1 MGIVLLYG
9 LAAFLET
16 GIGIWM
22 FSQVFPK
29 REKMEKRH
37 RFSEWMVFFWITLCA
52 YTFPNTFFVI
62 KDKEKY
68 IWSLVGSHFVIITFY
83 IILKSWK
90 GKLNQNESLIIK
102 MILFIGMDLCVG
114 AQFWASYQSYS
125 MALAGNIY
133 PVFFL
138 WTFYKCTF
146 LQAYLWQF
154 TFTTNLGIL
163 KNLYITY
170 AGVFDNRKFEDFFY
184 WPRNHTYQEAIYLL
198 IIYMVLIILN
208 KYTPLKKIIAEL
220 LEEHKRILFLFTIFE
235 WVILLKNI
243 ENGTGGVERNNLTT
257 SLLITGIS
265 VLGMMIMY
273 IRAITRTAVAEKKLL
288 DIRNEVV
295 ERQYFEIK
303 ETYERY
309 RCMVHD
315 EKHMLLYLQEC
326 LENRDISH
334 AQNVINSYQEDL
346 NQIGRCRWTGIQM
359 VDSIFSI
366 KKKRIDDLSVKLQL
380 DCQLHTIPIDEADF
394 IVMFSNLIDN
404 ALEAVEHSGIDERKI
419 KIILKNINS
428 MFLLKVTNTCKLQ
441 PHIKNQRFLTNK
453 ENKEE
458 HGWGIESVKHIVK
471 KYNGDISFN
480 SKENLFEVSI
490 IINF

>member
-1 MGIVLLYG
+1 
-9 LAAFLET
+9 
-16 GIGIWM
+16 
-22 FSQVFPK
+22 
-29 REKMEKRH
+29 
-37 RFSEWMVFFWITLCA
+37 
-52 YTFPNTFFVI
+52 
-62 KDKEKY
+62 
-68 IWSLVGSHFVIITFY
+68 
-83 IILKSWK
+83 
-90 GKLNQNESLIIK
+90 
-102 MILFIGMDLCVG
+102 
-114 AQFWASYQSYS
+114 
-125 MALAGNIY
+125 
-133 PVFFL
+133 
-138 WTFYKCTF
+138 
-146 LQAYLWQF
+146 
-154 TFTTNLGIL
+154 
-163 KNLYITY
+163 
-170 AGVFDNRKFEDFFY
+170 
-184 WPRNHTYQEAIYLL
+184 
-198 IIYMVLIILN
+198 MVLIILN

-428 MFLLKVTNTCKLQ
+428 MFLLKVTNTC
-441 PHIKNQRFLTNK
+441 T
-453 ENKEE
+453 
-458 HGWGIESVKHIVK
+458 S
-471 KYNGDISFN
+471 N
-480 SKENLFEVSI
+480 SHNSI
-490 IINF
+490 IIFMFFIYFF